1 MAYLF
6 VYTEVHAYNVV
17 VVAAVSA
24 FNCKHCSIDMAAVQV
39 SSPTTQGSFM
49 ATSKTKELLYV
60 IVILFNDRIVSLALK
75 VQVQCGGLDF

>member
-24 FNCKHCSIDMAAVQV
+24 FDWRHCIDMAAVQV